1 MKYKKEDLRCKF
13 VKFYIVVLSQISR
26 TSHFLLIITTMIVL
40 SLSVTPFSIA
50 RISSLRKEGKSAVLD
65 YWQFKVLHSALIC
78 FTNPASPNFFT
89 GRAGFVLRTHTA
101 HLPKS
106 ASWICFALVAVVDFT
121 SLSSTSHSL
130 TELTHFVRVTRPCHC
145 LQIDLNIQNFHFFVT
160 PFFRLRHSSAE
171 KEGKSASWIIGSS
184 KFFTPL

>member
-1 MKYKKEDLRCKF
+1 MFKLSTLCFSYRQFFKNLYNNDCYCYNCLPFFCNTIFRLRHTRCTC
-13 VKFYIVVLSQISR
+13 
-26 TSHFLLIITTMIVL
+26 TSHYLQIITTMIVL
-40 SLSVTPFSIA
+40 NLSVTPFF
-50 RISSLRKEGKSAVLD
+50 RLRHSSAEKEGKSAVLD

-130 TELTHFVRVTRPCHC
+130 TELTQFVRVTRP
-145 LQIDLNIQNFHFFVT
+145 QIRKKKPEDL
-160 PFFRLRHSSAE
+160 SS
-171 KEGKSASWIIGSS
+171 GKLPSPIIVN
-184 KFFTPL
+184 L

>member
-1 MKYKKEDLRCKF
+1 MFKLFRDAIF
-13 VKFYIVVLSQISR
+13 QASPQLSRKRRQIR
-26 TSHFLLIITTMIVL
+26 F
-40 SLSVTPFSIA
+40 
-50 RISSLRKEGKSAVLD
+50 LD

-106 ASWICFALVAVVDFT
+106 ASWICFVLVAVVDFT

-130 TELTHFVRVTRPCHC
+130 TELTHFVRVTRPQIRC
-145 LQIDLNIQNFHFFVT
+145 LGLLAFTRLSIPFQIFILKIFHYINLVHMGTGCFAHGVPAQN
-160 PFFRLRHSSAE
+160 PQKKPPSL
-171 KEGKSASWIIGSS
+171 
-184 KFFTPL
+184 

>member
-13 VKFYIVVLSQISR
+13 VKFYTVVLTQISR
-26 TSHFLLIITTMIVL
+26 TSHYLKIITTMIVL
-40 SLSVTPFSIA
+40 SLSVTPFSLA
-50 RISSLRKEGKSAVLD
+50 RPSSLRKEGKSAVLD

-106 ASWICFALVAVVDFT
+106 AKKTQGNPEYLLHLFKLKLYIGEKCVYCF
-121 SLSSTSHSL
+121 
-130 TELTHFVRVTRPCHC
+130 C
-145 LQIDLNIQNFHFFVT
+145 LFRLNILCF
-160 PFFRLRHSSAE
+160 
-171 KEGKSASWIIGSS
+171 I
-184 KFFTPL
+184 